1 MRDGRLFRGPSPIR
15 RASRLGV
22 LLLTVGSS
30 ACQSLLEVTSPG
42 QLETSTIETPSNAA
56 LLAGSV
62 AAEFQC
68 AFAKYI
74 AASSLIGNEF
84 TVSVLTTHWWSFDQ
98 RQLADQ
104 GSGPTW
110 ANATCENSEPGIYTS
125 LSVARSMGDK
135 TLQLL
140 DGWTDAQVA
149 NRGALLAKT
158 AVYTGYTYALMSE
171 AMCSAVFDEG
181 TEVTAAQI
189 RTRAEERFTRA
200 MALATTANLPDIVNM
215 ARLGR
220 ARVRLG
226 AGRKAEAAADAQL
239 VPAGFVMN
247 ANYSDASTRSENR
260 IFALNNRRSF
270 VSVES
275 IYRGLTFNGVPDPR
289 VAIVDAGRVGSDGRT
304 PLFLQTKYATGSSPI
319 PIARAAEA
327 RLIIAENAVA
337 TGSLST
343 AVNEI
348 NALHTAAG
356 LPLYGGGTASQVLA
370 QIVEERKRE
379 FFLESHHY
387 GDAIRYQIAAFPA
400 PGTPH
405 KFGNVHG
412 ANLACLPLP
421 SFERKS

>member
-1 MRDGRLFRGPSPIR
+1 MNGQRLHR
-15 RASRLGV
+15 RSTLTLASRFIVLG
-22 LLLTVGSS
+22 LTAGSTG
-30 ACQSLLEVTSPG
+30 CQSLLDVSLPG
-42 QLETSTIETPSNAA
+42 QLETTVIETPDNAG
-56 LLAGSV
+56 LLASAV
-62 AAEFQC
+62 VAEFEC
-68 AFAKYI
+68 AFVKYI

-84 TVSVLTTHWWSFDQ
+84 NVSVLTTHWWNFDQ
-98 RQLADQ
+98 RQLPDQ
-104 GSGPTW
+104 ASGPTW
-110 ANATCENSEPGIYTS
+110 ANATCDNAEPAIYTT
-125 LSVARSMGDK
+125 LSVARYLGDR
-135 TLQLL
+135 TLGLL

-149 NRGALLAKT
+149 NRGALLAQT
-158 AVYTGYTYALMSE
+158 AAYTGYAYTLMSE

-181 TEVTAAQI
+181 TEVTAAQM

-200 MALATTANLPDIVNM
+200 MALATTANQPEILNM

-226 AGRKAEAAADAQL
+226 AGRKADAAADAQL
-239 VPAGFVMN
+239 VPAAFVRN
-247 ANYSDASTRSENR
+247 ANYSAAAGRSENR
-260 IFALNNRRSF
+260 IFVLNNRLSN

-275 IYRGLTFNGVPDPR
+275 VYQGLTFNGVADRR
-289 VAIVDAGRVGSDGRT
+289 VAVTNAGRNGADGRT
-304 PLFLQTKYATGSSPI
+304 PLFLQTKYATAASPI

-337 TGSLST
+337 VGDLTT

-356 LPLYGGGTASQVLA
+356 LPPWAGPAAEVLA

-387 GDAIRYQIAAFPA
+387 GDAIRYQIPAFPA
-400 PGTPH
+400 AGTPH
-405 KFGNVHG
+405 KFGGVHG
-412 ANLACLPLP
+412 PNLACLPVP

>member
-1 MRDGRLFRGPSPIR
+1 
-15 RASRLGV
+15 
-22 LLLTVGSS
+22 
-30 ACQSLLEVTSPG
+30 
-42 QLETSTIETPSNAA
+42 A
-56 LLAGSV
+56 LLART
-62 AAEFQC
+62 AA
-68 AFAKYI
+68 
-74 AASSLIGNEF
+74 
-84 TVSVLTTHWWSFDQ
+84 
-98 RQLADQ
+98 
-104 GSGPTW
+104 
-110 ANATCENSEPGIYTS
+110 
-125 LSVARSMGDK
+125 
-135 TLQLL
+135 
-140 DGWTDAQVA
+140 
-149 NRGALLAKT
+149 
-158 AVYTGYTYALMSE
+158 YTGYTYALLSE
-171 AMCSAVFDEG
+171 AMCAAVFDEG

-200 MALATTANLPDIVNM
+200 IALGTTANLPNIVNM

-226 AGRKAEAAADAQL
+226 AGRKAEAAADALL

-247 ANYSDASTRSENR
+247 ANYSESSSRSENR
-260 IFALNNRRSF
+260 IYALNNRLSF

-275 IYRGLTFNGVPDPR
+275 VYQGLTFNGVPDPR
-289 VAIVDAGRVGSDGRT
+289 VEIVDAGRNGSDGRT
-304 PLFLQTKYATGSSPI
+304 PLFLQTKYATGATPI

-337 TGSLST
+337 TGNLTT

-348 NALHTAAG
+348 NALHSAAS
-356 LPLYGGGTASQVLA
+356 LPPYGGGTASQVLA

-387 GDAIRYQIAAFPA
+387 GDAVRYQIPAFPA

-412 ANLACLPLP
+412 PNLACLPVP